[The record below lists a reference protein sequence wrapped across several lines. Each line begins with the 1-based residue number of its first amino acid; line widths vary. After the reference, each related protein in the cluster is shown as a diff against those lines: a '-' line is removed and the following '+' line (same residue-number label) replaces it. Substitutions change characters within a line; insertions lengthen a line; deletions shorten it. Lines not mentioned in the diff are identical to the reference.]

1 MANRILVVDDDAT
14 MARAIHS
21 FLKDDYE
28 VYMVTSGKNALQ
40 FLEKKLPDLV
50 LLDIKMP
57 EMDGFET
64 MTRMR
69 QIPDMR
75 DVPVIFLTGDED
87 SETEERGLA
96 VGASDFIRKPV
107 VPNVLKL
114 RVGHMLELYTLRNNL
129 QQEVEAQ
136 TAEIKEQHDKLRAM
150 TYQITEALAGAIDA
164 KDTYTSG
171 HSFRVATYS
180 KEIAM
185 RYHYSAEDQQ
195 SVFITGML
203 HDVGKIGIP
212 NAIINKPGKLSDE
225 EYEIIKT
232 HPAIGAEILEKIT
245 TIPFIATG
253 AHWHHERYDGK
264 GYPDG
269 LKGEEIPEIAR
280 IIGVADAYDAMTS
293 KRSYREP
300 LPQEV
305 VRSEI
310 EKGIGTQ
317 FDPQF
322 ARIMLDMIDGDKD
335 YDMRSM
341 SVEKVV

>member
-1 MANRILVVDDDAT
+1 MTNKILVVDDDAT

-40 FLEKKLPDLV
+40 FLEKKTPDLV

-64 MTRMR
+64 LTEMR
-69 QIPDMR
+69 KHPDMAE
-75 DVPVIFLTGDED
+75 VPVIFLTGDED
-87 SETEERGLA
+87 IETEERGLA

-107 VPNVLKL
+107 VPNILKL
-114 RVGHMLELYTLRNNL
+114 RVGHMIELYNLRNNL
-129 QQEVEAQ
+129 QQEVDEQ
-136 TAEIKEQHDKLRAM
+136 TAEIRDQQEQLRKM

-180 KEIAM
+180 QEIAI
-185 RYHYSAEDQQ
+185 RYGYTYEQCQ
-195 SVFITGML
+195 TVFITGML
-203 HDVGKIGIP
+203 HDVGKIGVP
-212 NAIINKPGKLSDE
+212 NAIINKPGKLTDE
-225 EYEIIKT
+225 EYAVMKT

-253 AHWHHERYDGK
+253 AHWHHERYDGR

-269 LKGEEIPEIAR
+269 LSGNDIPEIAR
-280 IIGVADAYDAMTS
+280 IIGVADAYDAMSS
-293 KRSYREP
+293 KRSYRDP

-305 VRSEI
+305 VRGEI
-310 EKGIGTQ
+310 EKGRGSQ
-317 FDPQF
+317 FDPIF
-322 ARIMLDMIDGDKD
+322 ADIMLKMIDEDTE
-335 YDMRSM
+335 YTMR
-341 SVEKVV
+341 ET